1 MNIPNY
7 SGVGIYCITIGTE
20 RYIGSSANV
29 RKRLIQHNRD
39 AQNHIEPAKLQA
51 AFDSGAE
58 AHVDIL
64 LQMDDNTTLWEL
76 LQAEQAAI
84 EAHAPELNSQQVAT
98 WNPYEWIERQEMLI
112 KRHRQEIKACKRSI
126 ADIKARY
133 MTPLGGEKNGPK

>member
-51 AFDSGAE
+51 AFDSGADV
-58 AHVDIL
+58 HVDIL
-64 LQMDDNTTLWEL
+64 LQMGDNTTLWEL

-84 EAHAPELNSQQVAT
+84 EAHAPELNSAPVAT
-98 WNPYEWIERQEMLI
+98 VDPYEWIGDEENAIRRYQEAI
-112 KRHRQEIKACKRSI
+112 KRRKERI
-126 ADIKARY
+126 ARIKARY
-133 MTPLGGEKNGPK
+133 LTPLGGEKNGPK